1 MLACVSYLKGK
12 VGLEGA
18 QTAHSE
24 MNASR
29 RRLAST
35 RSLPRSVSGLQVP
48 EHLVREASRLSL
60 SQGLA
65 APGLVDPCRTPTS
78 GDSPTRLGSTRTE
91 WIEKGTTSWGT
102 LSALS
107 FMSLWECPTLCHCW
121 MSLWEF
127 PTLCRPRRRR
137 PTGGHH

>member
-18 QTAHSE
+18 QTARSE

-29 RRLAST
+29 RHLAST
-35 RSLPRSVSGLQVP
+35 PSLPRSVAGLQVP
-48 EHLVREASRLSL
+48 EYLVREASRLSL

-78 GDSPTRLGSTRTE
+78 GGFPKKPGSTRTE
-91 WIEKGTTSWGT
+91 WIEKGSTSWGT
-102 LSALS
+102 LSA
-107 FMSLWECPTLCHCW
+107 PTLLAQGSAWAAVRDTSPHAA
-121 MSLWEF
+121 
-127 PTLCRPRRRR
+127 
-137 PTGGHH
+137 